1 MDKKGLRRCGEKW
14 RVSSLDRKCLKGPE
28 AKHQFIR
35 AIYTNQRHQKR
46 LKNGYVWD
54 TLFSSAVIA
63 DTRYCKQDRSMLG
76 VINDFVAYRV
86 GAERVNKTRFA

>member
-35 AIYTNQRHQKR
+35 AIYTNQRRQKTSEKWLRLGHIIFVSGNGRYKVLQTRPIDAWCHKR
-46 LKNGYVWD
+46 LRRLPCWRR
-54 TLFSSAVIA
+54 A
-63 DTRYCKQDRSMLG
+63 CK
-76 VINDFVAYRV
+76 
-86 GAERVNKTRFA
+86 